1 MLEGRHKHLSDEE
14 VARLMLARSTM
25 EECSETVVPHLDALC
40 PECRGTHRR
49 LAALAQESGNWDVET
64 VLHERA
70 LSGPAVQELVDLP
83 QHERLARIR
92 SSADLQTWEACVL
105 LMLSSREAGFDKADL
120 AVELASAALAVTERL
135 GPRAYDAVWVADLRA
150 RARAQYGNALRVVG
164 ELRSASE
171 QFQLALAELERG
183 TGDPEVHGG
192 VLSLLA
198 SLHIAQRRLDA
209 AAATIKQAQLA
220 LRSAR
225 AGSRMG
231 EHADEI
237 GLALNEAM
245 VFEEKGDLEG
255 AARLLGDVAG
265 WVDRERF
272 PRLYGIALFNRGF
285 VLAHMGR
292 EGAEQASQ
300 HLPEVL
306 SVYLPTASPTDR
318 LRVLWMQG
326 LIHHELGEL
335 TGYISRRRG
344 AVCRRRAVSPDD
356 QTPSRGDALSLSA
369 TDCRRATTGHISRQ
383 RTAVRRRRPV
393 SEADEPPS
401 RGDDLYPPRMN
412 RRPPTTSR
420 IRRRRTAVW
429 RRRAVSADDEP
440 LSRDDEPS
448 AAEADR
454 RPATANRRCRTQT
467 VVAGPKPPSPDADR
481 RRETMIRRRGTKD
494 WRRRLGEKKG
504 GERDG
509 RAPRQES
516 YSADWTGS
524 AEAGGGVSGSSGVGS
539 FRGRPRNGCRPYSE
553 SFSSVMP

>member
-25 EECSETVVPHLDALC
+25 EECSATVVPHLDALC

-92 SSADLQTWEACVL
+92 SNADLQTWEACVL

-198 SLHIAQRRLDA
+198 SLYIAQRRLDD
-209 AAATIKQAQLA
+209 AAATIKQARLA

-225 AGSRMG
+225 AGSLMG
-231 EHADEI
+231 EHEDEI
-237 GLALNEAM
+237 RLALKEGI
-245 VFEEKGDLEG
+245 VFKEKGDLEE
-255 AARLLGDVAG
+255 AARLFGDVAG
-265 WVDRERF
+265 WAEREKF
-272 PRLYGIALFNRGF
+272 PRLYGIAVFNRTF
-285 VLAHMGR
+285 ALAYMGR

-306 SVYLPTASPTDR
+306 RVYMPTASPTDR

-335 TGYISRRRG
+335 G
-344 AVCRRRAVSPDD
+344 P
-356 QTPSRGDALSLSA
+356 
-369 TDCRRATTGHISRQ
+369 
-383 RTAVRRRRPV
+383 
-393 SEADEPPS
+393 
-401 RGDDLYPPRMN
+401 
-412 RRPPTTSR
+412 
-420 IRRRRTAVW
+420 
-429 RRRAVSADDEP
+429 
-440 LSRDDEPS
+440 
-448 AAEADR
+448 AEASYREAYEGFLTGGQGLDAALVAMYLARLLLEHGQREDLETLSQQLLQIFAAADLKREVTAILVLLQTALQEDR
-454 RPATANRRCRTQT
+454 LTLDLLKQLQEHLKRKIKTPA
-467 VVAGPKPPSPDADR
+467 
-481 RRETMIRRRGTKD
+481 
-494 WRRRLGEKKG
+494 
-504 GERDG
+504 
-509 RAPRQES
+509 
-516 YSADWTGS
+516 
-524 AEAGGGVSGSSGVGS
+524 
-539 FRGRPRNGCRPYSE
+539 
-553 SFSSVMP
+553 